1 MMYKQCRT
9 EQSASR
15 QRFLENGLLEAM
27 LTRHYDE
34 ISVSDLC
41 TQLEIPRKSF
51 YRYFSSKEGALHAL
65 LDHSLMEF
73 EGFAG
78 ENLDICQEMENF
90 FRYWHS
96 RKPLLDALKRSNM
109 SGVLIQ
115 RAIGHALSE
124 TVTPPSSFHDKTTQ
138 NYAVIFGVC
147 GLMSLVVQWHH
158 DGYPIGVPQMA
169 AHAAQLLQQPIYPS
183 LEGLF

>member
-9 EQSASR
+9 EQSATR
-15 QRFLENGLLEAM
+15 QRILENGLLEAM

-73 EGFAG
+73 EGFAT
-78 ENLDICQEMENF
+78 ENLDIRQEMENF
-90 FRYWHS
+90 FRYWYS
-96 RKPLLDALKRSNM
+96 RKPLLDALERSNM

-124 TVTPPSSFHDKTTQ
+124 TVTLQNLQDQTTIQ

-158 DGYPIGVPQMA
+158 DGYPAGVGQMA
-169 AHAAQLLQQPIYPS
+169 ENAARLLQQPIYPS